1 MTSGKEMKT
10 KMNCLICCKQ
20 ARAND
25 RKKITRLQRPHAGIL
40 EHLECFMILDKK
52 GGIQYIYLN
61 KHCFLIVIP
70 HSVQD

>member
-25 RKKITRLQRPHAGIL
+25 RKKL
-40 EHLECFMILDKK
+40 LDCKDLML
-52 GGIQYIYLN
+52 GFWSIWNAL
-61 KHCFLIVIP
+61 
-70 HSVQD
+70 